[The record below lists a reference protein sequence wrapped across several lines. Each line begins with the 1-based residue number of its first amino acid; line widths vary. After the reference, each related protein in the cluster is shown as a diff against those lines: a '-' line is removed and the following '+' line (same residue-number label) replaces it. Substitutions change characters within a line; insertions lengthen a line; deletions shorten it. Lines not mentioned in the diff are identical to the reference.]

1 MDRWCGDEPLGEAF
15 PVLFSIASIPKTHEK
30 SICGSKLGRGM
41 LEPQIHKIDH
51 WLGIRWG
58 GGFFQAI

>member
-51 WLGIRWG
+51 
-58 GGFFQAI
+58 